1 MVIGVGGIFQK
12 LRKLGLLGGLVF
24 FAGGAFAQSSS
35 AKKPANYERDLAVY
49 FEVLNFYKVNSQ
61 YKTQLL
67 GSSNVNFPEVNEAL
81 VRKLATPVI
90 RSRFKKY
97 NIQFQQ
103 YRASIPKL
111 ERQLNQLQEEIKKM
125 PISDTANRS
134 LHEIKIDASK
144 SKIAQSYK
152 VLYVLSI
159 EANEDLQS
167 ALSTLRPEDR
177 VSVINKSGE
186 VPQMPGIYG
195 GSWVERQKIKEIDKL
210 NLTPVDAEFYN
221 SQLGK
226 KLEKD
231 LGGRAEFWSYD
242 YNSDELYVKVA
253 GELGKLKVRED
264 SSGTRFIQTR
274 VGASFIEPR
283 GRDEKIDM
291 YNADGKFLTGNPSS
305 ESLFGEFPESQEKF
319 MRENQTPAR
328 TDPHEGHDH

>member
-1 MVIGVGGIFQK
+1 MTLEYSLMARC
-12 LRKLGLLGGLVF
+12 LRFF
-24 FAGGAFAQSSS
+24 FAAVVGLFLTVTNDGMEISVLEAFAQNSGKKKS
-35 AKKPANYERDLAVY
+35 ASFEKSLAQY
-49 FEVLNFYKVNSQ
+49 FEVLNYYKVNSKF
-61 YKTQLL
+61 KTQLL
-67 GSSNVNFPEVNEAL
+67 GKSNVDFPVVNEEL
-81 VRKLATPVI
+81 VRKLAPTVI
-90 RSRFKKY
+90 QARFKKY
-97 NIQFQQ
+97 NIQFAQ
-103 YRASIPKL
+103 YRARIPSL
-111 ERQLNQLQEEIKKM
+111 EKQLKQLQAEIKKM

-144 SKIAQSYK
+144 SKISQSYK

-177 VSVINKSGE
+177 VSVVNKSGE
-186 VPQMPGIYG
+186 IPSMPGIFG
-195 GSWVERQKIKEIDKL
+195 GGWAERQKIKEVDKL

-242 YNSDELYVKVA
+242 YKSDELFVKVG

-274 VGASFIEPR
+274 HLLQQQV
-283 GRDEKIDM
+283 M
-291 YNADGKFLTGNPSS
+291 
-305 ESLFGEFPESQEKF
+305 
-319 MRENQTPAR
+319 
-328 TDPHEGHDH
+328 

>member
-1 MVIGVGGIFQK
+1 M
-12 LRKLGLLGGLVF
+12 
-24 FAGGAFAQSSS
+24 GAQ
-35 AKKPANYERDLAVY
+35 KPADYERSLGIY
-49 FEVLNFYKVNSQ
+49 FEVLNYYKINSQ

-67 GSSNVNFPEVNEAL
+67 GRANVDFPDVNEAL

-90 RSRFKKY
+90 QSRFKKY
-97 NIQFQQ
+97 NIQFLQ
-103 YRASIPKL
+103 YRAQIPKL
-111 ERQLNQLQEEIKKM
+111 EGQLKKLQEEIKKM

-177 VSVINKSGE
+177 VSVMNKSGE
-186 VPQMPGIYG
+186 VPRMPGIYG
-195 GSWVERQKIKEIDKL
+195 GSWVERQKIKEVDKL

-226 KLEKD
+226 KLEVD

-242 YNSDELYVKVA
+242 YNSDELYVKVG

-274 VGASFIEPR
+274 VGSSFIEPR
-283 GRDEKIDM
+283 GRDERIDM
-291 YNADGKFLTGNPSS
+291 YNASGKFLTGDPAS
-305 ESLFGEFPESQEKF
+305 ESLFGEFPDSQEKF
-319 MRENQTPAR
+319 MREGQQPPAR
-328 TDPHEGHDH
+328 DPHEGHDH